1 MLPQFVETLLTAR
14 ARSKQTDEQL
24 AEAAGIS
31 RAAFKRRL
39 REPGTLWRGGDADG
53 RQNADAQRGYQAEVP

>member
-1 MLPQFVETLLTAR
+1 MLPQLVETLLTAR

-31 RAAFKRRL
+31 RATFKRRL
-39 REPGTLWRGGDADG
+39 REPETFTLGELEALREALRVPKSKMVWR
-53 RQNADAQRGYQAEVP
+53 

>member
-24 AEAAGIS
+24 AEAAGS
-31 RAAFKRRL
+31 RATFKRRL
-39 REPGTLWRGGDADG
+39 REPGTFTLDELEALREALRVPKSKMVWR
-53 RQNADAQRGYQAEVP
+53 